1 MGYQLHSDQLAHKI
15 AGVSQSKGARLVWE
29 NYCNLPMCVVYMYM
43 LARVCVCVHVCVHAR
58 MSVHKYVCSVFVC
71 VCVHVCVCAVSNHS

>member
-29 NYCNLPMCVVYMYM
+29 NYCNWPMCVVYM
-43 LARVCVCVHVCVHAR
+43 LAHVC
-58 MSVHKYVCSVFVC
+58 MSVHKYVCRVC
-71 VCVHVCVCAVSNHS
+71 VCMCACVCVSVCAVSNHS